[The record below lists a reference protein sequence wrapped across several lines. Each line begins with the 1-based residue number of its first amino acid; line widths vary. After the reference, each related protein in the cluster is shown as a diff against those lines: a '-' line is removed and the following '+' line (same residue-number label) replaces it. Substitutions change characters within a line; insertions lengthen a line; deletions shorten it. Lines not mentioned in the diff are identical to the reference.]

1 MRAGKY
7 VRLGRGPARAA
18 RQRSAGR
25 SRLPHGR
32 AVFLSGR
39 PADVLGVAKSL
50 NVFRPRRYA
59 SPSAAKA
66 EQRRKGPGETGRP
79 PTRSAPPKLLWASP
93 LVGGIGKR

>member
-1 MRAGKY
+1 MDPQG
-7 VRLGRGPARAA
+7 
-18 RQRSAGR
+18 
-25 SRLPHGR
+25 PHGSVPP
-32 AVFLSGR
+32 AAPDCPTVVPCSLSGR

-79 PTRSAPPKLLWASP
+79 PTRSAPPKSLRASP